1 MKQTFHFS
9 YWFDGVIFAIVLAS
23 QAWIYWSARRYL
35 SCRLRPAP
43 ARNWTLLI
51 LALMG
56 AALAAVCFNS
66 ETTFWPSSSPAV
78 RAVGFAG
85 AIWVCGSTGAAL
97 LLFSLFL
104 SKKLL
109 AGRQRADRGL
119 LLPAEAPA
127 GDFSR
132 RDLLANAASA
142 AAAVIPFGLAGYGTL
157 LVRTNFAL
165 REVDFPVRA
174 LPPDLEGFRIAL
186 LSDIH
191 FGAYL
196 SRPELDRV
204 VAMANEAR
212 PHVTL
217 VTGDL
222 ITRQGDPLETCL
234 DAPKRLRADAGVFG
248 CLGNHEIYANCEDLT
263 EQRARAVGIDFL
275 RMEHRVLRFGQA
287 RLNLAG
293 VDYQRQNRPYLVG
306 AHWLVEPDAVNVLLS
321 HNPDVFPVA
330 ASMGYDLVVGGHTH
344 GGQVTVE
351 ILEQTLNASRF
362 FTPYVAGLYR
372 RDSSSLYVSRGIGTI
387 NLPMRLGARPEV
399 ALLRL
404 RRA

>member
-35 SCRLRPAP
+35 SGRLRPAA

-51 LALMG
+51 LALIA

-66 ETTFWPSSSPAV
+66 ETTLWPSSSPAV

-97 LLFSLFL
+97 LLFCPFL
-104 SKKLL
+104 AKKLL
-109 AGRQRADRGL
+109 AAIQPARSGPFL
-119 LLPAEAPA
+119 LSEATA
-127 GDFSR
+127 GSPSR
-132 RDLLANAASA
+132 RDLLASAASM
-142 AAAVIPFGLAGYGTL
+142 AAAVVPFGFAGYGTL

-165 REVDFPVRA
+165 REVDFPVRS
-174 LPPDLEGFRIAL
+174 LPPDLEGLRIAL

-196 SRPELDRV
+196 SRAELDRV

-234 DAPKRLRADAGVFG
+234 DALKRLRADAGVFG
-248 CLGNHEIYANCEDLT
+248 CMGNHEIYADCEDLT
-263 EQRARAVGIDFL
+263 EERARAVGIDFL
-275 RMEHRVLRFGQA
+275 RMERRTLRFGQA

-306 AHWLVEPDAVNVLLS
+306 AHWLVEPGAVNLLLS

-330 ASMGYDLVVGGHTH
+330 AGMGYDLVVGGHTH

-387 NLPMRLGARPEV
+387 NLPMRLGARPEI